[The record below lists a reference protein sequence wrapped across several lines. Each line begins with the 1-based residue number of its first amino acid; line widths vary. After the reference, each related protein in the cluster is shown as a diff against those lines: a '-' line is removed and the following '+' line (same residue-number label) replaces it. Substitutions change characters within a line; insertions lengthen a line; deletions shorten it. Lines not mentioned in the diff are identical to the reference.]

1 MIWTAAMT
9 FSAADAGFVINT
21 GLTVLLKYDGVFG
34 TVHVAATGYTS
45 TAKVGDFVI
54 DLYTRRACFINYA

>member
-1 MIWTAAMT
+1 MT
-9 FSAADAGFVINT
+9 FSAADAGFVINA

-54 DLYTRRACFINYA
+54 DLYTRR